1 MNFGIN
7 WYTEKSVLNTELKS
21 IENIERGTNLSFSS
35 LIKTKILSMNFCFEP
50 TY

>member
-7 WYTEKSVLNTELKS
+7 CDNTELKS